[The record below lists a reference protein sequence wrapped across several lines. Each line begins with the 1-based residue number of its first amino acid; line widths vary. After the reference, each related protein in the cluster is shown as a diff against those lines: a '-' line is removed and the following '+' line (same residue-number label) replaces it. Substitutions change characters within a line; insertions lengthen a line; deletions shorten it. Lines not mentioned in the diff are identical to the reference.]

1 MSFISSLNK
10 KSDSYNVSCCMCNKT
25 NGTKPILKICCFLF
39 FIIKIPLCVHS
50 QNPCDRS
57 ISGKIIDNETNK
69 PLSDV
74 IVRAIS
80 DSQVYGN
87 RFIYSTSDK
96 FSISGENGKFLIEDL
111 CPEEDSLVFSRIGYR
126 DSLISIEGD
135 FWNVSLTE
143 TSVELESVLI
153 SDEREKVSGT
163 QTMSRQSIN
172 LEDRA
177 VDRTSSL
184 ASIASEVDGV
194 TFISTGSNVERPVI
208 HGLYGNRV
216 LVLNNYIKHGFQNWG
231 DDHAPEINIA
241 SVERISVLK
250 GSSGVRFGPEAL
262 GGAIIVEPDPMDLRK
277 PYYLNINSGYQTNG
291 KGSNFSLKAG
301 KGFDNFAFNAGIS
314 YIKIGDR
321 HAPSYS
327 LTNSGKEEIGLN
339 LGLHYHL
346 NDFDIKL
353 YYSYVDI
360 NLALLRS
367 SIFHSGNAISRA
379 ISSDTPLFIR
389 PFSYDINEPNQLV
402 KHHLTKANINWWY
415 NENEKITFTFGRQ
428 LNRRK
433 EFDVRRNAD
442 RPIIDLDLTTT
453 DLMLEWDHSFSDRSE
468 GVIGLHYFN
477 QDNDNNPGTSTTPYI
492 PNYNTNR
499 YSFFLIEN
507 LKFGKNLFEVGARFD
522 FEDYN
527 VRGRDISQNI
537 FRDEHSLN
545 NVTFSIGY
553 ENKFSDKF
561 SFRSNL
567 GSAWR
572 TPNMAELYSFGSH
585 GFKNSFGLLRYYY
598 NEDQELRTD
607 RVVIMSESLL
617 SSEKSLK
624 LINELDYNS
633 DKNDVKLTLFSNY
646 ILNYVFERPIGL
658 YGTIR
663 GPMPYFIFDQNDVLF
678 IGSDFTF
685 KRKFTNKFK
694 TSLSLNYLWSNNLD
708 NNGKLINQPPV
719 RIKNSLIFE
728 TKSFWKVNFSE
739 ISLTPSYTFQ
749 QFQAPMTITPE
760 SLISGENNI
769 TTDTDIF
776 DFKEAPEGY
785 FLLDFSWKFNIN
797 DFTASIIVNNV
808 LNKKYRNYL
817 NNMRYFAD
825 EMGRNFI
832 LNLSYTFKKKD

>member
-1 MSFISSLNK
+1 MCSINNNIRPAR
-10 KSDSYNVSCCMCNKT
+10 DTTCMCNKDNSYNT
-25 NGTKPILKICCFLF
+25 VIKSCCIIYILF
-39 FIIKIPLCVHS
+39 FLSLNAKS

-57 ISGKIIDNETNK
+57 ISGVVVNKETND

-74 IVRAIS
+74 LIRAIT
-80 DSQVYGN
+80 DPQVFGN
-87 RFIYSTSDK
+87 RVLYNSSDK
-96 FSISGENGKFLIEDL
+96 FSISDEYGKFLLEDL
-111 CPEEDSLVFSRIGYR
+111 CPEEDSLVFSRIGYQ

-135 FWNVSLTE
+135 FWTVSLTE
-143 TSVELESVLI
+143 RSVQLENVMI
-153 SDEREKVSGT
+153 SDEREKISGT

-172 LEDRA
+172 LEDKV

-184 ASIASEVDGV
+184 ASIASEIDGV

-262 GGAIIVEPDPMDLRK
+262 GGAIIIEPDPMDLRN

-291 KGSNFSLKAG
+291 KGSNFSLKTG
-301 KGFDNFAFNAGIS
+301 KGFENFAFNAGLS
-314 YIKIGDR
+314 YIKLGDR

-346 NDFDIKL
+346 NNFDIKL
-353 YYSYVDI
+353 YYSYVDV

-379 ISSDTPLFIR
+379 ISSETPLFIR

-402 KHHLTKANINWWY
+402 NHHLGKATVNWWY
-415 NENEKITFTFGRQ
+415 DENEKVSLTYGRQ
-428 LNRRK
+428 LNKRK
-433 EFDVRRNAD
+433 EFDVRRNVD

-453 DLMLEWDHSFSDRSE
+453 DLMLEWDHSFSERSD
-468 GVIGLHYFN
+468 GLIGFHFFN

-499 YSFFLIEN
+499 YSFFLIETLN
-507 LKFGKNLFEVGARFD
+507 FGKNLFEIGARVD
-522 FEDYN
+522 YEDYN
-527 VRGRDISQNI
+527 IRGRDISQNI

-553 ENKFSDKF
+553 ENQVSESF
-561 SFRSNL
+561 SFRSNI

-598 NEDQELRTD
+598 NEDQKLRTD
-607 RVVIMSESLL
+607 EVIIMSESLL

-624 LINELDYNS
+624 FINEFDYNS
-633 DKNDVKLTLFSNY
+633 DKNDIKLTLFSNY

-663 GPMPYFIFDQNDVLF
+663 GPMPYFIFDQSDMLF
-678 IGSDFTF
+678 IGSDLTL
-685 KRKFTNKFK
+685 KRKFTNKFNS
-694 TSLSLNYLWSNNLD
+694 SLTLNYLWSNNLD
-708 NNGKLINQPPV
+708 NNGKLLNLPPV
-719 RIKNSLIFE
+719 RIENSINWD
-728 TKSFWKVNFSE
+728 TNNFWKINSSE
-739 ISLTPSYTFQ
+739 ISLSPSYTFQ
-749 QFQAPMTITPE
+749 QFQAPMTISPE
-760 SLISGENNI
+760 SLINGTNNI
-769 TTDTDIF
+769 TSDTDIF
-776 DFKEAPEGY
+776 DFKDAPEGY
-785 FLLDFSWKFNIN
+785 FLLDFSWKFNIK
-797 DFTASIIVNNV
+797 DFTASVMVNNV

-817 NNMRYFAD
+817 NSMRYFAD
-825 EMGRNFI
+825 EVGRNFMI
-832 LNLSYTFKKKD
+832 NLTYSFKNK

>member
-1 MSFISSLNK
+1 MCSINNNIRPAR
-10 KSDSYNVSCCMCNKT
+10 DTTCMCNKDNSYNT
-25 NGTKPILKICCFLF
+25 VIKSCCIIYILF
-39 FIIKIPLCVHS
+39 FLSLNVKS

-57 ISGKIIDNETNK
+57 ISGVVVNKETND

-74 IVRAIS
+74 LIRAIT
-80 DSQVYGN
+80 DPQVFGN
-87 RFIYSTSDK
+87 RVLYNSSDK
-96 FSISGENGKFLIEDL
+96 FSISDEYGKFLLEDL
-111 CPEEDSLVFSRIGYR
+111 CPEEDSLVFSRIGYQ

-135 FWNVSLTE
+135 FWTVSLTE
-143 TSVELESVLI
+143 RSVQLENVMI
-153 SDEREKVSGT
+153 SDEREKISGT
-163 QTMSRQSIN
+163 QTMSMQSIN
-172 LEDRA
+172 LEDKV

-184 ASIASEVDGV
+184 ASIASEIDGV

-262 GGAIIVEPDPMDLRK
+262 GGAIIIEPDPMDLRN

-291 KGSNFSLKAG
+291 KGSNFSLKTG
-301 KGFDNFAFNAGIS
+301 KGFENFAFNAGLS
-314 YIKIGDR
+314 YIKLGDR

-346 NDFDIKL
+346 NNFDIKL
-353 YYSYVDI
+353 YYSYVDV

-379 ISSDTPLFIR
+379 ISSETPLFIR

-402 KHHLTKANINWWY
+402 NHHLGKATVNWWY
-415 NENEKITFTFGRQ
+415 DENEKVSLTYGRQ
-428 LNRRK
+428 LNKRK
-433 EFDVRRNAD
+433 EFDVRRNVD

-453 DLMLEWDHSFSDRSE
+453 DLMLEWDHSFSERSD
-468 GVIGLHYFN
+468 GLIGFHFFN

-499 YSFFLIEN
+499 YSFFLIETLN
-507 LKFGKNLFEVGARFD
+507 FGKNLFEIGARVD
-522 FEDYN
+522 YEDYN

-553 ENKFSDKF
+553 ENQVSESF
-561 SFRSNL
+561 SFRSNI

-598 NEDQELRTD
+598 NEDQKLRTD
-607 RVVIMSESLL
+607 EVIIMSESLL

-624 LINELDYNS
+624 FINEFDYNS
-633 DKNDVKLTLFSNY
+633 DKNDIKLTLFSNY

-663 GPMPYFIFDQNDVLF
+663 GPMPYFIFDQSDMLF
-678 IGSDFTF
+678 IGSDLTL
-685 KRKFTNKFK
+685 KRKFTNKFNS
-694 TSLSLNYLWSNNLD
+694 SLILNYLWSNNLD
-708 NNGKLINQPPV
+708 NNGKLLNLPPV
-719 RIKNSLIFE
+719 RIENSINWD
-728 TKSFWKVNFSE
+728 TNNFWKINSSE
-739 ISLTPSYTFQ
+739 ISLSPSYTFQ
-749 QFQAPMTITPE
+749 QFQAPMTISPE
-760 SLISGENNI
+760 SLINGTNNI
-769 TTDTDIF
+769 TSDTDIF
-776 DFKEAPEGY
+776 DFKDAPEGY
-785 FLLDFSWKFNIN
+785 FLLDFSWKFNIK
-797 DFTASIIVNNV
+797 DFTASVMVNNV

-825 EMGRNFI
+825 EVGRNFMI
-832 LNLSYTFKKKD
+832 NLTYSFKNK

>member
-1 MSFISSLNK
+1 MCSINNNIRPAR
-10 KSDSYNVSCCMCNKT
+10 DTTCMCNKDNSYNT
-25 NGTKPILKICCFLF
+25 VIKSCCIIYILF
-39 FIIKIPLCVHS
+39 FLSLNAKS

-57 ISGKIIDNETNK
+57 ISGVVVNKETND

-74 IVRAIS
+74 LIRAIT
-80 DSQVYGN
+80 DPQVFGN
-87 RFIYSTSDK
+87 RVLYNSSDK
-96 FSISGENGKFLIEDL
+96 FSISDEYGKFLLEDL
-111 CPEEDSLVFSRIGYR
+111 CPEEDSLVFSRIGYQ

-135 FWNVSLTE
+135 FWTVSLTE
-143 TSVELESVLI
+143 RSVQLENVMI
-153 SDEREKVSGT
+153 SDEREKISGT

-172 LEDRA
+172 LEDKV

-184 ASIASEVDGV
+184 ASIASEIDGV

-262 GGAIIVEPDPMDLRK
+262 GGAIIIEPDPMDLRN

-291 KGSNFSLKAG
+291 KGSNFSLKTG
-301 KGFDNFAFNAGIS
+301 KGFENFAFNAGLS
-314 YIKIGDR
+314 YIKLGDR

-346 NDFDIKL
+346 NNFDIKL
-353 YYSYVDI
+353 YYSYVDV

-379 ISSDTPLFIR
+379 ISSETPLFIR

-402 KHHLTKANINWWY
+402 NHHLGKATVNWWY
-415 NENEKITFTFGRQ
+415 DENEKVSLTYGRQ
-428 LNRRK
+428 LNKRK
-433 EFDVRRNAD
+433 EFDVRRNVD

-453 DLMLEWDHSFSDRSE
+453 DLMLEWDHSFSERSD
-468 GVIGLHYFN
+468 GLIGFHFFN

-499 YSFFLIEN
+499 YSFFLIETLN
-507 LKFGKNLFEVGARFD
+507 FGKNLFEIGARVD
-522 FEDYN
+522 YEDYN

-553 ENKFSDKF
+553 ENQVSESF
-561 SFRSNL
+561 SFRSNI

-598 NEDQELRTD
+598 NEDQKLRTD
-607 RVVIMSESLL
+607 EVIIMSESLL

-624 LINELDYNS
+624 FINEFDYNS
-633 DKNDVKLTLFSNY
+633 DKNDIKLTLFSNY

-663 GPMPYFIFDQNDVLF
+663 GPMPYFIFDQSDMLF
-678 IGSDFTF
+678 IGSDLTL
-685 KRKFTNKFK
+685 KRKFTNKFNS
-694 TSLSLNYLWSNNLD
+694 SLTLNYLWSNNLD
-708 NNGKLINQPPV
+708 NNGKLLNLPPV
-719 RIKNSLIFE
+719 RIENSINWD
-728 TKSFWKVNFSE
+728 TNNFWKINSSE
-739 ISLTPSYTFQ
+739 ISLSPSYTFQ
-749 QFQAPMTITPE
+749 QFQAPMTISPE
-760 SLISGENNI
+760 SLINGTNNI
-769 TTDTDIF
+769 TSDTDIF
-776 DFKEAPEGY
+776 DFKDAPEGY
-785 FLLDFSWKFNIN
+785 FLLDFSWKFNIK
-797 DFTASIIVNNV
+797 DFTASVMVNNV

-817 NNMRYFAD
+817 NSMRYFAD
-825 EMGRNFI
+825 EVGRNFMI
-832 LNLSYTFKKKD
+832 NLTYSFKNK

>member
-1 MSFISSLNK
+1 
-10 KSDSYNVSCCMCNKT
+10 MCNKDNSYNT
-25 NGTKPILKICCFLF
+25 VIKSCCIIYILF
-39 FIIKIPLCVHS
+39 FLSLNVKS

-57 ISGKIIDNETNK
+57 ISGVVVNKETND

-74 IVRAIS
+74 LIRAIT
-80 DSQVYGN
+80 DPQVFGN
-87 RFIYSTSDK
+87 RVLYNSSDK
-96 FSISGENGKFLIEDL
+96 FSISDEYGKFLLEDL
-111 CPEEDSLVFSRIGYR
+111 CPEEDSLVFSRIGYQ

-135 FWNVSLTE
+135 FWTVSLTE
-143 TSVELESVLI
+143 RSVQLENVMI
-153 SDEREKVSGT
+153 SDEREKISGT

-172 LEDRA
+172 LEDKV

-184 ASIASEVDGV
+184 ASIASEIDGV

-262 GGAIIVEPDPMDLRK
+262 GGAIIIEPDPMDLRN

-291 KGSNFSLKAG
+291 NGSNFSLKTG
-301 KGFDNFAFNAGIS
+301 KGFENFAFNAGLS
-314 YIKIGDR
+314 YIKLGDR

-346 NDFDIKL
+346 NNFDIKL
-353 YYSYVDI
+353 YYSYVDV

-379 ISSDTPLFIR
+379 ISSETPLFIR

-402 KHHLTKANINWWY
+402 NHHLGKATVNWWY
-415 NENEKITFTFGRQ
+415 DENEKVSLTYGRQ
-428 LNRRK
+428 LNKRK
-433 EFDVRRNAD
+433 EFDVRRNVD

-453 DLMLEWDHSFSDRSE
+453 DLMLEWDHSFSERSD
-468 GVIGLHYFN
+468 GLIGFHFFN

-499 YSFFLIEN
+499 YSFFLIETLN
-507 LKFGKNLFEVGARFD
+507 FGKNLFEIGARVD
-522 FEDYN
+522 YEDYN

-553 ENKFSDKF
+553 ENQVSESF
-561 SFRSNL
+561 SFRSNI

-598 NEDQELRTD
+598 NEDQKLRTD
-607 RVVIMSESLL
+607 EVIIMSESLL

-624 LINELDYNS
+624 FINEFDYNS
-633 DKNDVKLTLFSNY
+633 DKNDIKLTLFSNY

-663 GPMPYFIFDQNDVLF
+663 GPMPYFIFDQSDMLF
-678 IGSDFTF
+678 IGSDLTL
-685 KRKFTNKFK
+685 KRKFTNKFNS
-694 TSLSLNYLWSNNLD
+694 SLTLNYLWSNNLD
-708 NNGKLINQPPV
+708 NNGKLLNLPPV
-719 RIKNSLIFE
+719 RIENSINWD
-728 TKSFWKVNFSE
+728 TNNFWKINSSE
-739 ISLTPSYTFQ
+739 ISLSPSYTFQ
-749 QFQAPMTITPE
+749 QFQAPMTISPE
-760 SLISGENNI
+760 SLINGTNNI
-769 TTDTDIF
+769 TSDTDIF
-776 DFKEAPEGY
+776 DFKDAPEGY
-785 FLLDFSWKFNIN
+785 FLLDFSWKFNIK
-797 DFTASIIVNNV
+797 DFTASVMVNNV

-817 NNMRYFAD
+817 NSMRYFAD
-825 EMGRNFI
+825 EVGRNFMI
-832 LNLSYTFKKKD
+832 NLTYSFKNK

>member
-1 MSFISSLNK
+1 MCSINNNIRPAR
-10 KSDSYNVSCCMCNKT
+10 DTTCMCNKDNSYNT
-25 NGTKPILKICCFLF
+25 VIKSCCIITFLF
-39 FIIKIPLCVHS
+39 FLSLNVKS

-57 ISGKIIDNETNK
+57 ISGKIIDKETKK

-74 IVRAIS
+74 IVRVIS

-96 FSISGENGKFLIEDL
+96 FSISDEYGKFLLEDL
-111 CPEEDSLVFSRIGYR
+111 CPEEDSLVFSRIGYQ
-126 DSLISIEGD
+126 DSLIFIEGD
-135 FWNVSLTE
+135 FWTVSLTE
-143 TSVELESVLI
+143 RSVQLENVMI
-153 SDEREKVSGT
+153 SDEREKISGT

-172 LEDRA
+172 LEDKV

-184 ASIASEVDGV
+184 ASIASEIDGV

-262 GGAIIVEPDPMDLRK
+262 GGAIIIEPDPMDLRN

-291 KGSNFSLKAG
+291 NGSNFSLKTG
-301 KGFDNFAFNAGIS
+301 KGFENFAFNAGLS
-314 YIKIGDR
+314 YIKLGDR

-346 NDFDIKL
+346 NNFDIKL

-379 ISSDTPLFIR
+379 ISSETPLFIR

-402 KHHLTKANINWWY
+402 NHHLGKATVNWWY
-415 NENEKITFTFGRQ
+415 DENEKVSLTYGRQ
-428 LNRRK
+428 LNKRK
-433 EFDVRRNAD
+433 EFDVRRNVD

-453 DLMLEWDHSFSDRSE
+453 DLMLEWDHSFSERSD
-468 GVIGLHYFN
+468 GLIGFHFFN

-499 YSFFLIEN
+499 YSFFLIETLN
-507 LKFGKNLFEVGARFD
+507 FGKNLFEIGARVD
-522 FEDYN
+522 YEDYN

-553 ENKFSDKF
+553 ENQVSESF
-561 SFRSNL
+561 SFRSNI

-598 NEDQELRTD
+598 NEDQKLRTD
-607 RVVIMSESLL
+607 EVIIMSESLL

-624 LINELDYNS
+624 FINEFDYNS
-633 DKNDVKLTLFSNY
+633 DKNDIKLTLFSNY

-663 GPMPYFIFDQNDVLF
+663 GPMPYFIFDQSDMLF
-678 IGSDFTF
+678 IGSDLTL
-685 KRKFTNKFK
+685 KRKFTNKFNS
-694 TSLSLNYLWSNNLD
+694 SLTLNYLWSNNLD
-708 NNGKLINQPPV
+708 NNGKLLNLPPV
-719 RIKNSLIFE
+719 RIENSINWD
-728 TKSFWKVNFSE
+728 TNNFWKINSSE
-739 ISLTPSYTFQ
+739 ISLSPSYTFQ
-749 QFQAPMTITPE
+749 QFQAPMTISPE
-760 SLISGENNI
+760 SLINGTNNI
-769 TTDTDIF
+769 TSDTDIF
-776 DFKEAPEGY
+776 DFKDAPEGY
-785 FLLDFSWKFNIN
+785 FLLDFSWKFNIK
-797 DFTASIIVNNV
+797 DFTASVMVNNV

-817 NNMRYFAD
+817 NSMRYFAD
-825 EMGRNFI
+825 EVGRNFMI
-832 LNLSYTFKKKD
+832 NLTYSFKNK

>member
-1 MSFISSLNK
+1 
-10 KSDSYNVSCCMCNKT
+10 MCNKDNSYNT
-25 NGTKPILKICCFLF
+25 VIKSCCIIYILF
-39 FIIKIPLCVHS
+39 FLSLNAKS

-57 ISGKIIDNETNK
+57 ISGVVVNKETND

-74 IVRAIS
+74 LIRAIT
-80 DSQVYGN
+80 DPQVFGN
-87 RFIYSTSDK
+87 RVLYNSSDK
-96 FSISGENGKFLIEDL
+96 FSISDEYGKFLLEDL
-111 CPEEDSLVFSRIGYR
+111 CPEEDSLVFSRIGYQ

-135 FWNVSLTE
+135 FWTVSLTE
-143 TSVELESVLI
+143 RSVQLENVMI
-153 SDEREKVSGT
+153 SDEREKISGT

-172 LEDRA
+172 LEDKV

-184 ASIASEVDGV
+184 ASIASEIDGV

-262 GGAIIVEPDPMDLRK
+262 GGAIIIEPDPMDLRN

-291 KGSNFSLKAG
+291 KGSNFSLKTG
-301 KGFDNFAFNAGIS
+301 KGFENFAFNAGLS
-314 YIKIGDR
+314 YIKLGDR

-346 NDFDIKL
+346 NNFDIKL
-353 YYSYVDI
+353 YYSYVDV

-379 ISSDTPLFIR
+379 ISSETPLFIR

-402 KHHLTKANINWWY
+402 NHHLGKATVNWWY
-415 NENEKITFTFGRQ
+415 DENEKVSLTYGRQ
-428 LNRRK
+428 LNKRK
-433 EFDVRRNAD
+433 EFDVRRNVD

-453 DLMLEWDHSFSDRSE
+453 DLMLEWDHSFSERSD
-468 GVIGLHYFN
+468 GLIGFHFFN

-499 YSFFLIEN
+499 YSFFLIETLN
-507 LKFGKNLFEVGARFD
+507 FGKNLFEIGARVD
-522 FEDYN
+522 YEDYN

-553 ENKFSDKF
+553 ENQVSESF
-561 SFRSNL
+561 SFRSNI

-598 NEDQELRTD
+598 NEDQKLRTD
-607 RVVIMSESLL
+607 EVIIMSESLL

-624 LINELDYNS
+624 LINEFDYNS
-633 DKNDVKLTLFSNY
+633 DKNDIKLTLFSNY

-663 GPMPYFIFDQNDVLF
+663 GPMPYFIFDQSDMLF
-678 IGSDFTF
+678 IGSDLTL
-685 KRKFTNKFK
+685 KRKFTNKFNS
-694 TSLSLNYLWSNNLD
+694 SLTLNYLWSNNLD
-708 NNGKLINQPPV
+708 NNGKLLNLPPV
-719 RIKNSLIFE
+719 RIENSINWD
-728 TKSFWKVNFSE
+728 TNNFWKINSSE
-739 ISLTPSYTFQ
+739 ISLSPSYTFQ
-749 QFQAPMTITPE
+749 QFQAPMTISPE
-760 SLISGENNI
+760 SLINGTNNI
-769 TTDTDIF
+769 TSDTDIF
-776 DFKEAPEGY
+776 DFKDAPEGY
-785 FLLDFSWKFNIN
+785 FLLDFSWKFNIK
-797 DFTASIIVNNV
+797 DFTASVMVNNV

-825 EMGRNFI
+825 EVGRNFMI
-832 LNLSYTFKKKD
+832 NLTYSFKNK

>member
-10 KSDSYNVSCCMCNKT
+10 KSDSYDVSCCMCNKT

-172 LEDRA
+172 LEDRV

-678 IGSDFTF
+678 IGSDLTF

-719 RIKNSLIFE
+719 RIKKSLIFE

-769 TTDTDIF
+769 TIDTDIF

>member
-1 MSFISSLNK
+1 MCSINNNIRPAR
-10 KSDSYNVSCCMCNKT
+10 DTTCMCNKDNSYNT
-25 NGTKPILKICCFLF
+25 VIKSCCIIYILF
-39 FIIKIPLCVHS
+39 FLSLNAKS

-57 ISGKIIDNETNK
+57 ISGVVVNKETND

-74 IVRAIS
+74 LIRAIT
-80 DSQVYGN
+80 DPQVFGN
-87 RFIYSTSDK
+87 RVLYNSSDK
-96 FSISGENGKFLIEDL
+96 FSISDEYGKFLLEDL
-111 CPEEDSLVFSRIGYR
+111 CPEEDSLVFSRIGYQ

-135 FWNVSLTE
+135 FWTVSLTE
-143 TSVELESVLI
+143 RSVQLENVMI
-153 SDEREKVSGT
+153 SDEREKISGT

-172 LEDRA
+172 LEDKV

-184 ASIASEVDGV
+184 ASIASEIDGV

-262 GGAIIVEPDPMDLRK
+262 GGAIIIEPDPMDLRN

-291 KGSNFSLKAG
+291 KGSNFSLKTG
-301 KGFDNFAFNAGIS
+301 KGFENFAFNAGLS
-314 YIKIGDR
+314 YIKLGDR

-346 NDFDIKL
+346 NNFDIKL
-353 YYSYVDI
+353 YYSYVDV

-379 ISSDTPLFIR
+379 ISSETPLFIR

-402 KHHLTKANINWWY
+402 NHHLGKATVNWWY
-415 NENEKITFTFGRQ
+415 DENEKVSLTYGRQ
-428 LNRRK
+428 LNKRK
-433 EFDVRRNAD
+433 EFDVRRNVD

-453 DLMLEWDHSFSDRSE
+453 DLMLEWDHSFSERSD
-468 GVIGLHYFN
+468 GLIGFHFFN

-499 YSFFLIEN
+499 YSFFLIETLN
-507 LKFGKNLFEVGARFD
+507 FGKNLFEIGARVD
-522 FEDYN
+522 YEDYN

-553 ENKFSDKF
+553 ENQVSESF
-561 SFRSNL
+561 SFRSNI

-598 NEDQELRTD
+598 NEDQKLRTD
-607 RVVIMSESLL
+607 EVIIMSESLL

-624 LINELDYNS
+624 FINEFDYNS
-633 DKNDVKLTLFSNY
+633 DKNDIKLTLFSNY

-663 GPMPYFIFDQNDVLF
+663 GPMPYFIFDQSDMLF
-678 IGSDFTF
+678 IGSDLTL
-685 KRKFTNKFK
+685 KRKFTNKFNS
-694 TSLSLNYLWSNNLD
+694 SLILNYLWSNNLD
-708 NNGKLINQPPV
+708 NNGKLLNLPPV
-719 RIKNSLIFE
+719 RIENSINWD
-728 TKSFWKVNFSE
+728 TNNFWKINSSE
-739 ISLTPSYTFQ
+739 ISLSPSYTFQ
-749 QFQAPMTITPE
+749 QFQAPMTISPE
-760 SLISGENNI
+760 SLINGTNNI
-769 TTDTDIF
+769 TFDTDIF
-776 DFKEAPEGY
+776 DFKDAPEGY
-785 FLLDFSWKFNIN
+785 FLLDFSWKFNIK
-797 DFTASIIVNNV
+797 DFTASVMVNNV
-808 LNKKYRNYL
+808 FNKKYRNYL
-817 NNMRYFAD
+817 NSMRYFAD
-825 EMGRNFI
+825 EVGRNFMI
-832 LNLSYTFKKKD
+832 NLTYSFKNK

>member
-1 MSFISSLNK
+1 
-10 KSDSYNVSCCMCNKT
+10 MCNKDNSYNT
-25 NGTKPILKICCFLF
+25 VIKSCCIIYILF
-39 FIIKIPLCVHS
+39 FLSLNAKS

-57 ISGKIIDNETNK
+57 ISGVVVNKETND

-74 IVRAIS
+74 LIRAIT
-80 DSQVYGN
+80 DPQVFGN
-87 RFIYSTSDK
+87 RVLYNSSDK
-96 FSISGENGKFLIEDL
+96 FSISDEYGKFLLEDL
-111 CPEEDSLVFSRIGYR
+111 CPEEDSLVFSRIGYQ

-135 FWNVSLTE
+135 FWTVSLTE
-143 TSVELESVLI
+143 RSVQLENVMI
-153 SDEREKVSGT
+153 SDEREKISGT

-172 LEDRA
+172 LEDKV

-184 ASIASEVDGV
+184 ASIASEIDGV

-262 GGAIIVEPDPMDLRK
+262 GGAIIIEPDPMDLRN

-291 KGSNFSLKAG
+291 KGSNFSLKTG
-301 KGFDNFAFNAGIS
+301 KGFENFAFNAGLS
-314 YIKIGDR
+314 YIKLGDR

-346 NDFDIKL
+346 NNFDIKL
-353 YYSYVDI
+353 YYSYVDV

-379 ISSDTPLFIR
+379 ISSETPLFIR

-402 KHHLTKANINWWY
+402 NHHLGKATVNWWY
-415 NENEKITFTFGRQ
+415 DENEKVSLTYGRQ
-428 LNRRK
+428 LNKRK
-433 EFDVRRNAD
+433 EFDVRRNVD

-453 DLMLEWDHSFSDRSE
+453 DLMLEWDHSFSERSD
-468 GVIGLHYFN
+468 GLIGFHFFN

-499 YSFFLIEN
+499 YSFFLIETLN
-507 LKFGKNLFEVGARFD
+507 FGKNLFEIGARVD
-522 FEDYN
+522 YEDYN

-553 ENKFSDKF
+553 ENQVSESF
-561 SFRSNL
+561 SFRSNI

-598 NEDQELRTD
+598 NENQKLRTD
-607 RVVIMSESLL
+607 EVIIMSESIL

-624 LINELDYNS
+624 FINEFDYNS
-633 DKNDVKLTLFSNY
+633 DKNDIKLTLFSNY

-663 GPMPYFIFDQNDVLF
+663 GPMPYFIFDQSDMLF
-678 IGSDFTF
+678 IGSDLTL
-685 KRKFTNKFK
+685 KRKFTNKFNS
-694 TSLSLNYLWSNNLD
+694 SLTLNYLWSNNLD
-708 NNGKLINQPPV
+708 NNGKLLNLPPV
-719 RIKNSLIFE
+719 RMENSINWD
-728 TKSFWKVNFSE
+728 TNNFWKINSSE
-739 ISLTPSYTFQ
+739 ISLSPSYTFQ
-749 QFQAPMTITPE
+749 QFQAPMTISPE
-760 SLISGENNI
+760 SLINGTNNI
-769 TTDTDIF
+769 TSDTDIF
-776 DFKEAPEGY
+776 DFKDAPEGY
-785 FLLDFSWKFNIN
+785 FLLDFSWKFNIK
-797 DFTASIIVNNV
+797 DFTASVMVNNV

-817 NNMRYFAD
+817 NSMRYFAD
-825 EMGRNFI
+825 EVGRNFMI
-832 LNLSYTFKKKD
+832 NLTYSFKNK

>member
-1 MSFISSLNK
+1 MCSINNTRRSANEGK
-10 KSDSYNVSCCMCNKT
+10 CMCNKQNSYNT
-25 NGTKPILKICCFLF
+25 VIKSCCVLYFLLLLSPD
-39 FIIKIPLCVHS
+39 IQS
-50 QNPCDRS
+50 QDPCDKI
-57 ISGKIIDNETNK
+57 ISGRVFDTETNN
-69 PLSDV
+69 PLPDV

-80 DSQVYGN
+80 NPQVIGN
-87 RFIYSTSDK
+87 RVIYSSTDK
-96 FSISGENGKFLIEDL
+96 FSISDTNGKFLLEGL
-111 CPEEDSLVFSRIGYR
+111 CLDEDSLVFSRIGYK
-126 DSLISIEGD
+126 DSLISLEGD
-135 FWNVSLTE
+135 FWTVSLTE
-143 TSVELESVLI
+143 TSLELENVFI
-153 SDEREKVSGT
+153 SDEREKISGT
-163 QTMSRQSIN
+163 QTLSRQTIN
-172 LEDRA
+172 LEDRV

-184 ASIASEVDGV
+184 AGIASEIDGV

-291 KGSNFSLKAG
+291 KGSNFSLKTG
-301 KGFDNFAFNAGIS
+301 KGFDNFAFNVGLS
-314 YIKIGDR
+314 HMKLGDK

-339 LGLHYHL
+339 AGLHYHL
-346 NDFDIKL
+346 NNFDIKL
-353 YYSYVDI
+353 YYSYVDV

-379 ISSDTPLFIR
+379 ISSEIPLFIR

-402 KHHLTKANINWWY
+402 KHHLTKGTINWWY
-415 NENEKITFTFGRQ
+415 DEDEKVSLTFGRQ
-428 LNRRK
+428 LNKRK
-433 EFDVRRNAD
+433 EFDVRRNAE
-442 RPIIDLDLTTT
+442 RPIIDLDLITT
-453 DLMLEWDHSFSDRSE
+453 DIMLEWDHSFSERSD
-468 GVIGLHYFN
+468 GLIGFHYFN

-499 YSFFLIEN
+499 FSFFIIEN
-507 LKFGKNLFEVGARFD
+507 LKFRKNLFEFGARVD
-522 FEDYN
+522 YEDYN
-527 VRGRDISQNI
+527 VRGREVSQKI

-545 NVTFSIGY
+545 NVTFSFGY
-553 ENKFSDKF
+553 ENKISDSF
-561 SFRSNL
+561 SFRTNL

-607 RVVIMSESLL
+607 KVILMSESLL

-624 LINELDYNS
+624 FINEFDYDS
-633 DKNDVKLTLFSNY
+633 DKNNVKITLFSNY

-663 GPMPYFIFDQNDVLF
+663 GPMPYFIFDQSDVLF
-678 IGSDFTF
+678 VGSDVTL
-685 KRKFTNKFK
+685 KRKISENFNSSVT
-694 TSLSLNYLWSNNLD
+694 LNYLWSNNLD
-708 NNGKLINQPPV
+708 NNGNLINQPPV
-719 RIKNSLIFE
+719 RVDKKLVFE
-728 TKSFWKVNFSE
+728 TDRFWKFDYSE
-739 ISLTPSYTFQ
+739 VSLSPSYTFRQ
-749 QFQAPMTITPE
+749 SQAPMTISPE
-760 SLISGENNI
+760 SLINGENNI
-769 TTDTDIF
+769 TPDTNIF
-776 DFKEAPEGY
+776 DFKDAPDGY
-785 FLLDFSWKFNIN
+785 FLLDFSWKIDIK
-797 DFTASIIVNNV
+797 DFSASIMVTNV

-817 NNMRYFAD
+817 NSMRYFAD

-832 LNLSYTFKKKD
+832 FNLSYTFRKKD

>member
-1 MSFISSLNK
+1 MCSINNNIRPAR
-10 KSDSYNVSCCMCNKT
+10 DTTCMCNKDNSYNT
-25 NGTKPILKICCFLF
+25 VIKSCCIIYILF
-39 FIIKIPLCVHS
+39 FLSLNAKS

-57 ISGKIIDNETNK
+57 ISGVVVNKETND

-74 IVRAIS
+74 LIRAIT
-80 DSQVYGN
+80 DPQVFGN
-87 RFIYSTSDK
+87 RVLYNSSDK
-96 FSISGENGKFLIEDL
+96 FSISDEYGKFLLEDL
-111 CPEEDSLVFSRIGYR
+111 CPEEDSLVFSRIGYQ

-135 FWNVSLTE
+135 FWTVSLTE
-143 TSVELESVLI
+143 RSVQLENVMI
-153 SDEREKVSGT
+153 SDEREKISGT

-172 LEDRA
+172 LEDKV

-184 ASIASEVDGV
+184 ASIASEIDGV

-262 GGAIIVEPDPMDLRK
+262 GGAIIIEPDPMDLRN

-291 KGSNFSLKAG
+291 KGSNFSLKTG
-301 KGFDNFAFNAGIS
+301 KGFENFAFNAGLS
-314 YIKIGDR
+314 YIKLGDR

-346 NDFDIKL
+346 NNFDIKL
-353 YYSYVDI
+353 YYSYVDV

-379 ISSDTPLFIR
+379 ISSETPLFIR

-402 KHHLTKANINWWY
+402 NHHLGKATVNWWY
-415 NENEKITFTFGRQ
+415 DENEKVSLTYGRQ
-428 LNRRK
+428 LNKRK
-433 EFDVRRNAD
+433 EFDVRRNVD

-453 DLMLEWDHSFSDRSE
+453 DLMLEWDHSFSERSD
-468 GVIGLHYFN
+468 GLIGFHFFN

-499 YSFFLIEN
+499 YSFFLIETLN
-507 LKFGKNLFEVGARFD
+507 FGKNLFEIGARVD
-522 FEDYN
+522 YEDYN

-553 ENKFSDKF
+553 ENQVSESF
-561 SFRSNL
+561 SFRSNI

-598 NEDQELRTD
+598 NEDQKLRTD
-607 RVVIMSESLL
+607 EVIIMSESLL

-624 LINELDYNS
+624 FINEFDYNS
-633 DKNDVKLTLFSNY
+633 DKNDIKLTLFSNY

-663 GPMPYFIFDQNDVLF
+663 GPMPYFIFDQSDMLF
-678 IGSDFTF
+678 IGSDLTL
-685 KRKFTNKFK
+685 KRKFTNKFNS
-694 TSLSLNYLWSNNLD
+694 SLTLNYLWSNNLD
-708 NNGKLINQPPV
+708 NNGKLLNLPPV
-719 RIKNSLIFE
+719 RIENSINWD
-728 TKSFWKVNFSE
+728 TNNFWKINSSE
-739 ISLTPSYTFQ
+739 ISLSPSYTFQ
-749 QFQAPMTITPE
+749 QFQAPMTISPE
-760 SLISGENNI
+760 SLINGTNNI
-769 TTDTDIF
+769 TSDTDIF
-776 DFKEAPEGY
+776 DFKDAPEGY
-785 FLLDFSWKFNIN
+785 FLLDFSWKFNIK
-797 DFTASIIVNNV
+797 DFTASVMVNNV
-808 LNKKYRNYL
+808 FNKKYRNYL
-817 NNMRYFAD
+817 NSMRYFAD
-825 EMGRNFI
+825 EVGRNFMI
-832 LNLSYTFKKKD
+832 NLTYSFKNK

>member
-1 MSFISSLNK
+1 MCSINNNIRPAR
-10 KSDSYNVSCCMCNKT
+10 DTTCMCNKDNSYNT
-25 NGTKPILKICCFLF
+25 VIKSCCIIYILF
-39 FIIKIPLCVHS
+39 FLSLNAKS

-57 ISGKIIDNETNK
+57 ISGVVVNKETND

-74 IVRAIS
+74 LIRAIT
-80 DSQVYGN
+80 DPQVFGN
-87 RFIYSTSDK
+87 RVLYNSSDK
-96 FSISGENGKFLIEDL
+96 FSISDEYGKFLLEDL
-111 CPEEDSLVFSRIGYR
+111 CPEEDSLVFSRIGYQ

-135 FWNVSLTE
+135 FWTVSLTE
-143 TSVELESVLI
+143 RSVQLENVMI
-153 SDEREKVSGT
+153 SDEREKISGT

-172 LEDRA
+172 LEDKV

-184 ASIASEVDGV
+184 ASIASEIDGV

-262 GGAIIVEPDPMDLRK
+262 GGAIIIEPDPMDLRN

-291 KGSNFSLKAG
+291 KGSNFSLKTG
-301 KGFDNFAFNAGIS
+301 KGFENFAFNAGLS
-314 YIKIGDR
+314 YIKLGDR

-346 NDFDIKL
+346 NNFDIKL

-379 ISSDTPLFIR
+379 ISSETPLFIR

-402 KHHLTKANINWWY
+402 NHHLGKATVNWWY
-415 NENEKITFTFGRQ
+415 DENEKVSLTYGRQ
-428 LNRRK
+428 LNKRK
-433 EFDVRRNAD
+433 EFDVRRNVD

-453 DLMLEWDHSFSDRSE
+453 DLMLEWDHSFSERSD
-468 GVIGLHYFN
+468 GLIGFHFFN

-499 YSFFLIEN
+499 YSFFLIETLN
-507 LKFGKNLFEVGARFD
+507 FGKNLFEIGARVD
-522 FEDYN
+522 YEDYN

-553 ENKFSDKF
+553 ENQVSESF
-561 SFRSNL
+561 SFRSNI

-598 NEDQELRTD
+598 NEDQKLRTD
-607 RVVIMSESLL
+607 EVIIMSESLL

-624 LINELDYNS
+624 FINEFDYNS
-633 DKNDVKLTLFSNY
+633 DKNDIKLTLFSNY

-663 GPMPYFIFDQNDVLF
+663 GPMPYFIFDQSDMLF
-678 IGSDFTF
+678 IGSDLTL
-685 KRKFTNKFK
+685 KRKFTNKFNS
-694 TSLSLNYLWSNNLD
+694 SLTLNYLWSNNLD
-708 NNGKLINQPPV
+708 NNGKLLNLPPV
-719 RIKNSLIFE
+719 RIENSINWD
-728 TKSFWKVNFSE
+728 TNNFWKINSSE
-739 ISLTPSYTFQ
+739 ISLSPSYTFQ
-749 QFQAPMTITPE
+749 QFQAPMTISPE
-760 SLISGENNI
+760 SLINGTNNI
-769 TTDTDIF
+769 TFDTDIF
-776 DFKEAPEGY
+776 DFKDAPEGY
-785 FLLDFSWKFNIN
+785 FLLDFSWKFNIK
-797 DFTASIIVNNV
+797 DFTASVMVNNV

-817 NNMRYFAD
+817 NSMRYFAD
-825 EMGRNFI
+825 EVGRNFMI
-832 LNLSYTFKKKD
+832 NLTYSFKNK

>member
-1 MSFISSLNK
+1 MCSINNTIKPANNIKCLCREHNSFNTVIKSCCIITILFFLSLNAK
-10 KSDSYNVSCCMCNKT
+10 
-25 NGTKPILKICCFLF
+25 
-39 FIIKIPLCVHS
+39 S

-87 RFIYSTSDK
+87 RFVYSTSDK
-96 FSISGENGKFLIEDL
+96 FSISGENGKFVIEDL
-111 CPEEDSLVFSRIGYR
+111 CPEEDSLVFSIIGYR

-153 SDEREKVSGT
+153 SDEREKISGT

-277 PYYLNINSGYQTNG
+277 PYYLKINSGYQTNG
-291 KGSNFSLKAG
+291 KGANFSLKTG
-301 KGFDNFAFNAGIS
+301 KGFDNFAFNAGLS
-314 YIKIGDR
+314 YMKLGDR

-360 NLALLRS
+360 NLAMLRS

-402 KHHLTKANINWWY
+402 DHHLTKVNINWWY
-415 NENEKITFTFGRQ
+415 DENEKITFTFGRQ
-428 LNRRK
+428 LNKRK

-442 RPIIDLDLTTT
+442 RPIIDLDLIST
-453 DLMLEWDHSFSDRSE
+453 DLMLDWDHSFSERSE
-468 GVIGLHYFN
+468 GLIGFHFFN

-507 LKFGKNLFEVGARFD
+507 LKFGKNLFEVGARVD
-522 FEDYN
+522 YEDYN

-553 ENKFSDKF
+553 ENQFSESL

-572 TPNMAELYSFGSH
+572 TPNMSELYSFGSH

-607 RVVIMSESLL
+607 RVVIMSESKL

-678 IGSDFTF
+678 IGSDLTF

-719 RIKNSLIFE
+719 RIEKNFIFE
-728 TKSFWKVNFSE
+728 TESFWKVNFSE

-760 SLISGENNI
+760 SLINGENNI
-769 TTDTDIF
+769 TADTDIF
-776 DFKEAPEGY
+776 DFKDAPEGF
-785 FLLDFSWKFNIN
+785 FLLDFSWKLNIN
-797 DFTASIIVNNV
+797 DFTVSIIVNNV

-817 NNMRYFAD
+817 NYMRYFAD
-825 EMGRNFI
+825 DMGRNFI
-832 LNLSYTFKKKD
+832 FNLSYTFKKKN